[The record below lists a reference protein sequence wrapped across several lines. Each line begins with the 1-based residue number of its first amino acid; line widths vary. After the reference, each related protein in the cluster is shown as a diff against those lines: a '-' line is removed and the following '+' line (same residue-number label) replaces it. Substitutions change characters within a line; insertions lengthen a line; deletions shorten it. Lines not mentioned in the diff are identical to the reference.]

1 MIVSIAVEEPG
12 WRQIPALDE
21 LTQDAVNATLANAR
35 AAHENFETAFLF
47 TNDDAVAG
55 LNSKWRGKPSPTNVL
70 SFPAK
75 NAPVAQGESRPL
87 GDVVLA
93 WGVVSREAAS
103 QGKTLPHHAAH
114 LIVHGLLHLLG
125 HDHETDEEAAVMQQ
139 LETQI
144 MKDLGFPDPYER
156 Q

>member
-1 MIVSIAVEEPG
+1 MIVSIAVEDSG
-12 WRQIPALDE
+12 WEQIPALEE
-21 LTQDAVNATLANAR
+21 LTRR
-35 AAHENFETAFLF
+35 AAHATAVAAGLAHENLETAFLF
-47 TNDDAVAG
+47 TDDAEVTA
-55 LNSKWRGKPSPTNVL
+55 LNAKWRGKPHATNVL

-75 NAPVAQGESRPL
+75 NAPLPRGDARPL

-93 WGVVSREAAS
+93 SGVVSREALD
-103 QGKTLPHHAAH
+103 QGKTLPQHATH

-125 HDHETDEEAAVMQQ
+125 YDHGTDEEASAMES

-144 MKDLGFPDPYER
+144 MKGLGVPDPYDR